1 MGDASFFSSERE
13 LQKSKNFMVRT
24 YLGALLQ
31 SSYCNLKI
39 NLTTYYSCLQ
49 SQKALT
55 ILGISFS
62 LKVYSKQ
69 IYEGEMLLKTH
80 TYCDLMFY
88 LDP

>member
-1 MGDASFFSSERE
+1 MLLFSHLKGSYKEFHG
-13 LQKSKNFMVRT
+13 KNIC
-24 YLGALLQ
+24 LGALLQ
-31 SSYCNLKI
+31 SSYCNLEI

-49 SQKALT
+49 SQNALT
-55 ILGISFS
+55 ILGISFL